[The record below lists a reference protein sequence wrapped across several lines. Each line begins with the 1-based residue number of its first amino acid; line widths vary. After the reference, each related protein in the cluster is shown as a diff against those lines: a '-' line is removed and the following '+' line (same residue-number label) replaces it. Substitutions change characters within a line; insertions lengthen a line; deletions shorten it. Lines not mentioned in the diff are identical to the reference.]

1 MEPPNR
7 AVRHNGNVSRRPRFA
22 AAMAAITRRLP
33 FGLAGVVPPSLL
45 GYLLINLCTFCLD
58 LGLLTVM
65 HGTLKWPL
73 PVAITLSYGTASGV
87 SYVAN
92 RVLNFRSH
100 GALGAQ
106 VPLYL
111 AVVASN
117 YLIWILGLTDALA
130 ALGVEYQI
138 ARIIASLCEAVYL
151 YSAMRWIVFR
161 DVRWTTA
168 PADGEDAPDATEPS
182 AAPGSARQAPA
193 GSQER

>member
-1 MEPPNR
+1 MSSMT
-7 AVRHNGNVSRRPRFA
+7 AVA
-22 AAMAAITRRLP
+22 RRLP
-33 FGLAGVVPPSLL
+33 FGLASVVPPSLL

-58 LGLLTVM
+58 LGLLTVL

-73 PVAITLSYGTASGV
+73 PVAITLSYGTASAV
-87 SYVAN
+87 SYTAN
-92 RVLNFRSH
+92 RILNFRSH
-100 GALGAQ
+100 GALGTQ
-106 VPLYL
+106 LPLYV
-111 AVVASN
+111 AVIASN

-138 ARIIASLCEAVYL
+138 ARILASLCEAVYL

-168 PADGEDAPDATEPS
+168 PPAGNGTAGDDAPDATEPS

-193 GSQER
+193 GPRER